1 MLSVDTISC
10 LILKLNHSKS
20 SGGKQVTNPQRLPWA
35 ADRNAKTS
43 FFDRSTKKK
52 KKKQGLCPCTGQCQA
67 CFENTVCK
75 EAIPAPISPS
85 LAPLTS
91 ISTALIL
98 HCCKSLLPGLLTV
111 AIFIEGSNSKFAFSL
126 LYTPLN
132 WGLKLNMP
140 YHLTALKV
148 SEPDGDWF

>member
-20 SGGKQVTNPQRLPWA
+20 SGGKQVTNPKAPLSRWQKCQNVIFWQ
-35 ADRNAKTS
+35 KYQ
-43 FFDRSTKKK
+43 KK